1 MARFHISNILFIL
14 TLLFATLLLQAC
26 ETGGGY
32 GSPWDFSNTQEAVR
46 SPNNLSTVYSQ
57 RSTANQG
64 DDTLSSRDYI
74 VTRDPNQ
81 NAQGRAPMDAD
92 GQDQLQQQAQAQQ
105 PVKEQTVRSAP
116 VANLPPVKVG
126 ILLPLSG
133 NQAQLG
139 QAMLQAAQMALF
151 DVGHNSFELL
161 PRDTQG
167 TSQGG
172 RDAAQSA
179 INEGAQFLI
188 GPVFSDAVRG
198 ARNIAN
204 RNNVNMVAFS
214 TDWSLA
220 GGNTFLMGFMPFDQ
234 IARVMTYAYTEGY
247 MNFGVLAPNT
257 EYGNAVLS
265 SYNTLALQLGLNT
278 VETSRFSERSTNLS
292 PIMRSFAKYDDR
304 LEVTIVD
311 GEEVENV
318 LDPHY
323 DAILV
328 AAGGDTARALA
339 NLASQYDMSPRVV
352 KRLGTGLW
360 DDIGLASEPSLSGSW
375 FAAPSPNLRAGF
387 ERRYKNLYAKAPPRL
402 STLAYDATALAA
414 ILAQKGLREQSQ
426 PAFDRA
432 SLTNPN
438 GFAGIDGIFRFQSN
452 GLVERGLAILEFRS
466 GRIKIIDEAPRTFQ
480 TRRAR

>member
-1 MARFHISNILFIL
+1 MARFQISNLFLILVLIFS
-14 TLLFATLLLQAC
+14 TFLLQAC
-26 ETGGGY
+26 ETGSGY
-32 GSPWDFSNTQEAVR
+32 GTPWDFSNTQEAVR
-46 SPNNLSTVYSQ
+46 GPNKLSTVYSTRTPAAQ
-57 RSTANQG
+57 TDNAV
-64 DDTLSSRDYI
+64 TSRDYI
-74 VTRDPNQ
+74 VTREANQ
-81 NAQGRAPMDAD
+81 NLQGRDPLNAD
-92 GQDQLQQQAQAQQ
+92 PLNQQQVSTLPSA
-105 PVKEQTVRSAP
+105 KEQPTPQPRIAD
-116 VANLPPVKVG
+116 LPPVKVG

-133 NQAQLG
+133 NQGQLG
-139 QAMLQAAQMALF
+139 QAMLQSAQMALF

-172 RDAAQSA
+172 RQAAQSA
-179 INEGAQFLI
+179 INDGAQFLI

-204 RNNVNMVAFS
+204 RNNINMVSFS

-257 EYGNAVLS
+257 EYGSAVLS
-265 SYNTLALQLGLNT
+265 SYNTLAFQLGLNT
-278 VETSRFSERSTNLS
+278 VDTSRFSERSTNLS
-292 PIMRSFAKYDDR
+292 PIMRNFAKYDER
-304 LEVTIVD
+304 LEITIVD

-339 NLASQYDMSPRVV
+339 NLASQYDMSPRIV

-414 ILAQKGLREQSQ
+414 ILAQKGLQIQ
-426 PAFDRA
+426 GYPAFDKA
-432 SLTNPN
+432 SLINPN
-438 GFAGIDGIFRFQSN
+438 GFSGIDGIFRFQSN

-466 GRIKIIDEAPRTFQ
+466 GRIRIVDEAPRTFQ
-480 TRRAR
+480 TRALR